1 VERGVIEGFTT
12 ERGDVLLSLQLILA
26 READEPR
33 ASREPAAPVP
43 PVRPIRL
50 VEAPREI
57 EERRPALDPAERRG
71 PVETAA
77 AAPQVPPAAAAA
89 PAPATASRPLLRP
102 VPQVP
107 SPVGVVIDGPATWT
121 GAHDPATGAPGVSAM
136 RRDLVLEAAWPTGHV
151 PRSAVIV
158 WTMET
163 VEPRRIGRMQ
173 AERLLRSMIEAVGSG
188 IGPKDR
194 AYRTG
199 PCELSLLVRGLEVRT
214 ADGVARSIH
223 DRLAAATAS
232 SAGGLRPRS
241 EILDPADAVRRLSR
255 VHWTAAEGGEPNALA
270 RGLAP
275 AI

>member
-1 VERGVIEGFTT
+1 VELGVIEGFTT

-26 READEPR
+26 REAEEPR
-33 ASREPAAPVP
+33 ARREPAAAVP
-43 PVRPIRL
+43 PIRPIRL
-50 VEAPREI
+50 VDAPRKI
-57 EERRPALDPAERRG
+57 GERRPALDPAERRG
-71 PVETAA
+71 PEE
-77 AAPQVPPAAAAA
+77 VPPALPQPTPVAAA
-89 PAPATASRPLLRP
+89 PAPATARRPLLRP

-107 SPVGVVIDGPATWT
+107 SPVAVVIQGPATWT
-121 GAHDPATGAPGVSAM
+121 GANDAATGTPGVSAL

-158 WTMET
+158 WTMES
-163 VEPRRIGRMQ
+163 VEPRRIGRVE

-199 PCELSLLVRGLEVRT
+199 PCELSLLVRGLEGRT

-223 DRLAAATAS
+223 DRLVAATGS
-232 SAGGLRPRS
+232 SAGGFRPRS

-255 VHWTAAEGGEPNALA
+255 VHWTAAEGGEPDALA
-270 RGLAP
+270 PGLAS